1 VVSLQSDPDSLKV
14 DSTGDLV
21 LDSQAD
27 GDLIFINAPGSP
39 NQARRLHL
47 SDGTAT
53 QITIDDTVFP
63 TTPSGTIY
71 VVDTKADTVYAVK
84 SDAFQPGGA
93 YSASDT
99 KGILGKVDLST
110 GLISPIVTGMQSP
123 HGALFVSITNF
134 ISLSGDFNGDGKQDI
149 LWRNTQTGE
158 VRIWFMKGSTILS
171 NNSVA
176 TVDPNWTPVG
186 IGDFDGNGFSD
197 ILWENV
203 NDGGFAIWTMRG
215 ANAVSHQYPSPGN
228 QWSIAG
234 VADLDHNQLA
244 DLIWR
249 NVVTG
254 EVRVW
259 FSVSP
264 LNFSSQFLGN
274 ASLDWN
280 LVGAADLFGNKLPE
294 LIWRNQNT
302 GEVRAWQLSGATIVA
317 DVSLGFADL
326 DWQIAG
332 FGDFTG
338 AGRQDILWR
347 NTVDGSVDAWIMN
360 GFTIVDQRFPATV
373 TLDWQ
378 IRATPDVNGSGVNAI
393 LWSNVNT
400 GQQVIWT
407 PTGSTFVSEAPFGV
421 AAPPWIVQP

>member
-1 VVSLQSDPDSLKV
+1 M
-14 DSTGDLV
+14 
-21 LDSQAD
+21 
-27 GDLIFINAPGSP
+27 
-39 NQARRLHL
+39 
-47 SDGTAT
+47 
-53 QITIDDTVFP
+53 
-63 TTPSGTIY
+63 
-71 VVDTKADTVYAVK
+71 DTKADTVYAVK

-158 VRIWFMKGSTILS
+158 VRIWFMNGSTILS

-215 ANAVSHQYPSPGN
+215 DNAVSHQFPSQGN
-228 QWSIAG
+228 QWSITG

-280 LVGAADLFGNKLPE
+280 LVGAADLFGDKLPE

-317 DVSLGFADL
+317 DVSLGFADSIGKSL
-326 DWQIAG
+326 ASAISPGPAG
-332 FGDFTG
+332 KTFSG
-338 AGRQDILWR
+338 
-347 NTVDGSVDAWIMN
+347 
-360 GFTIVDQRFPATV
+360 
-373 TLDWQ
+373 
-378 IRATPDVNGSGVNAI
+378 ATPSMALWMPGS
-393 LWSNVNT
+393 
-400 GQQVIWT
+400 
-407 PTGSTFVSEAPFGV
+407 
-421 AAPPWIVQP
+421 